1 MIERVR
7 PDAVVL
13 DRLLPDGDGFE
24 LLAELGKSPATR
36 GLPVIVATVRRE
48 RRLGL
53 RLGAAAYLVKPVAP
67 ERVEETLRE
76 ALGAATPEREEV
88 NVEEMTP

>member
-1 MIERVR
+1 
-7 PDAVVL
+7 
-13 DRLLPDGDGFE
+13 
-24 LLAELGKSPATR
+24 
-36 GLPVIVATVRRE
+36 
-48 RRLGL
+48 
-53 RLGAAAYLVKPVAP
+53 VAP